1 MKFILGKKIRMSQI
15 FDKNNKVIPITLVD
29 AGPCYVTQV
38 KTEDKDG
45 YSAVQIGF
53 EIKKDKHTNKAQ
65 QGHFKKTDIG
75 NNLRYLREFQ
85 AEGLKVGDKIDVSI
99 FNPGEI
105 IRVSGISKGKGF
117 QGVVKRHGF
126 SGAKATHGTKH
137 NERAPGSIGSAWP
150 QRVFKGKR
158 MAGRMGNDR
167 ITVEGLEIIEV
178 DKDENLLAIKG
189 ALPGKQGTILEIVVT
204 KEVEKTEKKEKK
216 EKKDK
221 REDK

>member
-216 EKKDK
+216 DK

>member
-15 FDKNNKVIPITLVD
+15 FDENDKVIPVTLID

-38 KTEDKDG
+38 KTEEKDG
-45 YSAVQIGF
+45 YSSVQIGF
-53 EIKKDKHTNKAQ
+53 EEKKDKHTNKAQ
-65 QGHFKKTDIG
+65 QGHFKKSGIG
-75 NNLRYLREFQ
+75 NNLRYLKEFK
-85 AEGLKVGDKIDVSI
+85 AEGLKIGDKIDVSI

-105 IRVSGISKGKGF
+105 VRVSGISKGKGF

-158 MAGRMGNDR
+158 MAGRMGSDR
-167 ITVEGLEIIEV
+167 ITVEGLEIVGI
-178 DKDENLLAIKG
+178 DKEENLLVIRG
-189 ALPGKQGTILEIVVT
+189 ALPGRKGTLLEIITT
-204 KEVEKTEKKEKK
+204 KEIEKAKEEEKEKTEK
-216 EKKDK
+216 
-221 REDK
+221 EDK